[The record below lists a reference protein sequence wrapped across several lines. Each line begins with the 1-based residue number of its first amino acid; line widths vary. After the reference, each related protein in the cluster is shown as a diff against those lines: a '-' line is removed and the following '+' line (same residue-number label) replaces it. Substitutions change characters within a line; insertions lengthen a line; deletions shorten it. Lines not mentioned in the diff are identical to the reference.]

1 MAVGRGHRRFS
12 LWPSGVG
19 LLAAVLVLVL
29 VYLPGLLSMV
39 RGPAHV
45 ADPVF
50 PSTIAR
56 YSWYTGM
63 LSTDRFDAAS
73 LLYQNGVGVEFMDTP
88 QSVLLSTDG
97 STYRRLDEA
106 ESLSIP
112 QDQGDPAVSLLSADG
127 TFVVVASAGR
137 TGEVQVVTLAD
148 GRRRTVPVGNGRT
161 ALPVSISSDGRTVL
175 LTTSDG
181 VVDRYTDN
189 ENLGLARLDLQ
200 TGQVLDYPQVIGVRA
215 AALSPDGSRIV
226 VTSVR
231 GVELVDATTGR
242 VTATVD
248 GSSEMTLDGD
258 AWSADGRLVALAE
271 RSAVVILDVS
281 GAAPVQRRLQLAGVD
296 HASAIGWR
304 DQSSVLVHGSTNG
317 SRNTS
322 ELYWVDATTGEKES
336 FASYTPNFTGAALL
350 RADAARDL
358 VARWQVTDK
367 LADRG
372 PLPFPLGIPLAA
384 LAGLG
389 AAGVASVF
397 GRGPR
402 RSSLGGTPPGAV
414 RPAS

>member
-1 MAVGRGHRRFS
+1 MAVGQGHRRFT
-12 LWPSGVG
+12 LRPSGVG
-19 LLAAVLVLVL
+19 FLAAVIVLGL
-29 VYLPGLLSMV
+29 VYLPGLLSLV
-39 RGPAHV
+39 QGPARV

-63 LSTDRFDAAS
+63 LSADPFEAAS

-137 TGEVQVVTLAD
+137 TGEVQVVTLRD
-148 GRRRTVPVGNGRT
+148 GRRRTVLVGDERT

-175 LTTSDG
+175 LTTSDE

-189 ENLGLARLDLQ
+189 EDLGLARLDLQ
-200 TGQVLDYPQVIGVRA
+200 TGQVLDYPQVRGVRSA
-215 AALSPDGSRIV
+215 AQSPDGSRIV

-248 GSSEMTLDGD
+248 GSAEMTLDGD

-271 RSAVVILDVS
+271 RSALVIVDVS
-281 GAAPVQRRLQLAGVD
+281 
-296 HASAIGWR
+296 
-304 DQSSVLVHGSTNG
+304 QSTVLVHGSTNG

-322 ELYWVDATTGEKES
+322 ELYWVDATTGEQES
-336 FASYTPNFTGAALL
+336 FASYTPNFTGASLL

-358 VARWQVTDK
+358 VPRWRVTDK

-372 PLPFPLGIPLAA
+372 PLPFPLGILLAA
-384 LAGLG
+384 VAGLG
-389 AAGVASVF
+389 ATGVASAF

-402 RSSLGGTPPGAV
+402 RSSLGRKPPDPV